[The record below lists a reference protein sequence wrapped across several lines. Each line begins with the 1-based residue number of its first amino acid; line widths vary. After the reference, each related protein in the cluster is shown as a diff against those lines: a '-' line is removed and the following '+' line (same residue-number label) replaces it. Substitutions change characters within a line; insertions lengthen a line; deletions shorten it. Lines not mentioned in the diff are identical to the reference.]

1 MTALSVTKKERIVS
15 MDILRGIA
23 LMGILLVNAPAYM
36 VYIEGQ
42 SISQQ
47 AFDPTLR
54 LLYNLFITTKFFS
67 IFSFLFGLGFY
78 IFMSRAEARG
88 DKPFILFVRR
98 LAALFLFGILH
109 MLTWFGDILAYYAI
123 LGFVLMPFYRRSART
138 ILSWSMGLFA
148 TTVLASGIAALQTY
162 LGTPVP
168 EFIGSLKSDTFAILG
183 MFLLG
188 LYVGKQNIIAEVDK
202 HVHLLRRTQIIT
214 FILSIIPFV
223 GILWCHF
230 TDNPIKEILQPFFSR
245 MDTYPMALLYMSSLF
260 LGLRNERLANALKPF
275 ANYGRLGLTAYFT
288 QNIFGSILISLF
300 GWSNGYTLVQSFYMA
315 LIILIVQLMLSNLYF
330 LKFKQGPLEFIW
342 RKMTYGFKRKE
353 KATASF

>member
-36 VYIEGQ
+36 TYIEGQ
-42 SISQQ
+42 SIIQH

-54 LLYNLFITTKFFS
+54 LLYDLFITTKFFS

-98 LAALFLFGILH
+98 LAALLLFGILH
-109 MLTWFGDILAYYAI
+109 IVTWFGDILFYYAI
-123 LGFVLMPFYRRSART
+123 LGFALIPFYRRSAKT
-138 ILSWSMGLFA
+138 ILIWSMGLFA
-148 TTVLASGIAALQTY
+148 VTVLASGIAAVQTY
-162 LGTPVP
+162 LGSPVP
-168 EFIGSLKSDTFAILG
+168 EFIRSFKSDTFAILG

-188 LYVGKQNIIAEVDK
+188 LYVGKQNIVAEVDK
-202 HVHLLRRTQIIT
+202 HVHLLKRTQLIT
-214 FILSIIPFV
+214 FVLSIIPFV

-230 TDNPIKEILQPFFSR
+230 TDNPLQEILQPFFSR

-260 LGLRNERLANALKPF
+260 LLLRNERVATMLKPF
-275 ANYGRLGLTAYFT
+275 ANYGRLGLTSYFT
-288 QNIFGSILISLF
+288 QNIIGSVIISLF

-315 LIILIVQLMLSNLYF
+315 MIILVVQLIISNLYF

-342 RKMTYGFKRKE
+342 RKLTYGFKRKD
-353 KATASF
+353 KATA